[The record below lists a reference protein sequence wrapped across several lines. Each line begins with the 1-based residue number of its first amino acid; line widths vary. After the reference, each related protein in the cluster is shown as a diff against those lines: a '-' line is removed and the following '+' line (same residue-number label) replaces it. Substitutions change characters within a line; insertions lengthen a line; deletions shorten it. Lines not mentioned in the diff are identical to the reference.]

1 MLTHFV
7 QEMAPLETTRLF
19 HPPPPIVL
27 RSKPDCAPKKGVKH
41 QNTID
46 EHSLPVCPFT
56 GTTRHS
62 LERQSNF
69 STIPIQN
76 FWKNCYPID
85 FMKIFGN
92 ILRKISEFRDICLIR
107 EILNL
112 IW

>member
-7 QEMAPLETTRLF
+7 QEMAPHETTRLF

-46 EHSLPVCPFT
+46 EHSLPLCPFE

-62 LERQSNF
+62 PQHNEKQSNF
-69 STIPIQN
+69 STIPIQVSAIIVIRLN
-76 FWKNCYPID
+76 FDVRKNIWKYFEKD
-85 FMKIFGN
+85 F
-92 ILRKISEFRDICLIR
+92 
-107 EILNL
+107 
-112 IW
+112 